1 MNQAPNNSWGFV
13 DSKKENFTMPSLYQL
28 GLTTLE
34 KEVEIERLPVSGQL
48 PSWLSGTLVRNG
60 PAKFEVGAQSFRH
73 WFDGLSMLHR
83 FTFKEGAVSY
93 GNKFLQ
99 SRDYRES
106 TAQDRITMPA
116 FGTDPCRSIFQ
127 RVFSLFSPSLSDNA
141 NVNITQIAN
150 HYIAM
155 TETPLAIEFD
165 PDTLKTLGVFDYG
178 KDKMAGI
185 VTTAHP
191 HFDFERALTINYI
204 IKFSRVSKY
213 NVYDIPAGSVQRKLI
228 GTLPVQEPAYMHS
241 FGMTENY
248 VILVEFPL
256 VVNPLRLLLAGKP
269 FIENYEWK
277 PARGTRFLLMSKRD
291 GSVKSYSSEAFF
303 AFHHVNA
310 FEQNGDVFVDIA
322 AYPDKSIID
331 ALYLQHLRAGDPIP
345 SAELRRYRLLAG
357 GSTATYERLSSE
369 SIELPRLNYKRSNT
383 KDYCYTYGV
392 SARRPGDFT
401 NQLIK
406 VDVRERTAKVWRDE
420 NCYVGE
426 PVFVAA
432 PDAAAEDDGIVLSVV
447 LNASQGNSFL
457 LVLDAASFTELARA
471 EAPHHIPFGFH
482 GQFFGE

>member
-1 MNQAPNNSWGFV
+1 
-13 DSKKENFTMPSLYQL
+13 
-28 GLTTLE
+28 
-34 KEVEIERLPVSGQL
+34 
-48 PSWLSGTLVRNG
+48 
-60 PAKFEVGAQSFRH
+60 
-73 WFDGLSMLHR
+73 
-83 FTFKEGAVSY
+83 
-93 GNKFLQ
+93 
-99 SRDYRES
+99 
-106 TAQDRITMPA
+106 
-116 FGTDPCRSIFQ
+116 
-127 RVFSLFSPSLSDNA
+127 
-141 NVNITQIAN
+141 
-150 HYIAM
+150 
-155 TETPLAIEFD
+155 
-165 PDTLKTLGVFDYG
+165 
-178 KDKMAGI
+178 
-185 VTTAHP
+185 
-191 HFDFERALTINYI
+191 
-204 IKFSRVSKY
+204 
-213 NVYDIPAGSVQRKLI
+213 
-228 GTLPVQEPAYMHS
+228 MHS
-241 FGMTENY
+241 FGMTESY

-277 PARGTRFLLMSKRD
+277 PARGARFLLMSKRD

-331 ALYLQHLRAGDPIP
+331 DLFLQHLRAGDPISP
-345 SAELRRYRLLAG
+345 AELRRYRLPAG

-432 PDAAAEDDGIVLSVV
+432 PDGAAEDDGIVLSVV

-482 GQFFGE
+482 GQFFDE